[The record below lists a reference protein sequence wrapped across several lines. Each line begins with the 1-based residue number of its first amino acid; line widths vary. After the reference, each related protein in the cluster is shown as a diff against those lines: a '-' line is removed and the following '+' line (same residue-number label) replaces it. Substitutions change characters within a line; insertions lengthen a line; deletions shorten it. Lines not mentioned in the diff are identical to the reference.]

1 MTSAMWSS
9 WVEINP
15 ATAMKLGIGDGD
27 VVDVE
32 SAHGSVRMAA
42 VLTPGIAP
50 DMVAIPTGQGHRSF
64 TRYASGRGVNPV
76 DVLSPISVDRVGTVA
91 WAATRVK
98 VARVS
103 GPDGRLV
110 LFAGGSRE
118 HGEHTR

>member
-15 ATAMKLGIGDGD
+15 ATAANLGIGDGD
-27 VVDVE
+27 VVDVV
-32 SAHGSVRMAA
+32 STQGSVRLAA

-50 DMVAIPTGQGHRSF
+50 DIVAIPTGQGHRSF
-64 TRYASGRGVNPV
+64 TRYASGRGVSPI
-76 DVLSPISVDRVGTVA
+76 DVLSTMTVDRVGSIA
-91 WAATRVK
+91 WAATRVNIL
-98 VARVS
+98 RVS

-118 HGEHTR
+118 EMEHGR